1 MHTYRHPETQ
11 ISLVPGV
18 VKPACTPKF
27 VFPIMNSNNVIFNSF
42 DHHFLHGLGIRA
54 VTSYAG
60 GGTGNPASNSVFVN
74 MTLSD

>member
-1 MHTYRHPETQ
+1 MLYDTG
-11 ISLVPGV
+11 LVPII
-18 VKPACTPKF
+18 TDIPKF

-42 DHHFLHGLGIRA
+42 DHHFVNGLGLRA

-74 MTLSD
+74 MTLSDWIYL